1 MNSKNIDHLTSSL
14 KLVCSRIFGQCEDGK
29 ECLVNEFKIAQ

>member
-1 MNSKNIDHLTSSL
+1 MNMDHLTSSL
-14 KLVCSRIFGQCEDGK
+14 KSVCFGKFGQCEDGK

>member
-1 MNSKNIDHLTSSL
+1 MNSMNIDLLTSSL
-14 KLVCSRIFGQCEDGK
+14 KLFCSRIFSQCEDGK